1 MKKMKT
7 VTQEVEI
14 IEDIVCN
21 RCGGSCRSKLDP
33 IENTDF
39 YGLIEASFST
49 GYFSQHLP
57 DGFIYSFSLCEECL
71 AELFKSF
78 KIEPKAELFLW
89 SGL

>member
-7 VTQEVEI
+7 VIQEVEI
-14 IEDIVCN
+14 IEDIICN
-21 RCGGSCRSKLDP
+21 KCGGSCCTKFDP

-57 DGFIYSFSLCEECL
+57 DGFIYSFSLCEKCL

-78 KIEPKAELFLW
+78 KIEPKTIGFLP
-89 SGL
+89 